1 MRLEIVGLSIL
12 MMCFDDVVER
22 AGVEP
27 ACRLFSGRDYSPTP
41 GSTRGHSPN
50 VSLSCEKPDYLHRP
64 SGVNDIILIW
74 GVAGMGIEPMRAD
87 GSIGYFAPH
96 ASNT

>member
-1 MRLEIVGLSIL
+1 

-41 GSTRGHSPN
+41 GSTRGTLTKCQ
-50 VSLSCEKPDYLHRP
+50 SLMWKNRTIFTDHPAL
-64 SGVNDIILIW
+64 
-74 GVAGMGIEPMRAD
+74 
-87 GSIGYFAPH
+87 
-96 ASNT
+96 

>member
-1 MRLEIVGLSIL
+1 

-41 GSTRGHSPN
+41 GSTRGTLTKCQ
-50 VSLSCEKPDYLHRP
+50 SLMWKNRTIFTDHPALM
-64 SGVNDIILIW
+64 IL
-74 GVAGMGIEPMRAD
+74 
-87 GSIGYFAPH
+87 F
-96 ASNT
+96 

>member
-1 MRLEIVGLSIL
+1 MS
-12 MMCFDDVVER
+12 
-22 AGVEP
+22 
-27 ACRLFSGRDYSPTP
+27 
-41 GSTRGHSPN
+41 
-50 VSLSCEKPDYLHRP
+50 VSHVKKPDYLHRP